1 MKLFRFQK
9 HVDEIEAGLQEL
21 IAAPKPEIQE
31 SETDALLRM
40 VYAAGEDGW
49 PISDLAFYI
58 SKEANPEVK
67 KFILDNI
74 MIDVSAAKTPSV
86 NGLPDNQVIMLMRQ
100 DGESRESYLSRL
112 SKSVA
117 DDISILQRAKQS
129 VSPSQPAESS
139 AE

>member
-9 HVDEIEAGLQEL
+9 HVEEIEAGLQEL
-21 IAAPKPEIQE
+21 VHSPLPDIQE
-31 SETDALLRM
+31 TETDALLRI
-40 VYAAGEDGW
+40 VYKAGEDGW
-49 PISDLAFYI
+49 PISDLAFYV

-86 NGLPDNQVIMLMRQ
+86 NGLPDNQVIMLMRH

-117 DDISILQRAKQS
+117 DDVSILQRAKQS
-129 VSPSQPAESS
+129 VSPSQVSKQDPE
-139 AE
+139 

>member
-21 IAAPKPEIQE
+21 VAVPKPEIQE

-49 PISDLAFYI
+49 PVSDLVFYI

-112 SKSVA
+112 SKSVS
-117 DDISILQRAKQS
+117 DDITILQRAKQS
-129 VSPSQPAESS
+129 VPPSQLAEPA